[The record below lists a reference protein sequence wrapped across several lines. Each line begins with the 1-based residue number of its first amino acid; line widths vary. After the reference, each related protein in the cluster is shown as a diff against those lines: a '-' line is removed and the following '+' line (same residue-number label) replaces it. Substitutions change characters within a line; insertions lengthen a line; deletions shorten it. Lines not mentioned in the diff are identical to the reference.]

1 MCKRNSPELK
11 KEEEKKHGMCK
22 RNSSDK
28 NEDRAGCVRETPQI
42 KMKPARD
49 V

>member
-1 MCKRNSPELK
+1 MCKRNSPIK
-11 KEEEKKHGMCK
+11 KLNQYGMCK

-28 NEDRAGCVRETPQI
+28 KI
-42 KMKPARD
+42 KRGKKEEEKEKKPTRD